1 MSQIHSY
8 VEDINR
14 IMQELS
20 QGNFDVGT
28 SAEYIG
34 DFRTIEQSISS
45 FTVTISDALAQINQ
59 AEHKVSDNAEQLS
72 SGAQALAQGATEQAS
87 AVQQLYATLDDLSKS
102 AEHNVQSASS
112 AQENARLTGEQVT
125 LSGEQMKQ
133 MVAAMVDITD
143 ASQEIGKIIKTIED
157 IAFQT
162 NILSLNAAVEAARA
176 GEAGKGFAVV
186 SSEVRSLATQSDQAA
201 KATKELIENSVQA
214 AERGS
219 KIVDEVSKT
228 LERTLELVVRSN
240 NAIGEIA
247 EAVHS
252 EAESIAQVTEGIGQ
266 ISSVVQTN
274 SASSEESA
282 AVSTELFEQVRLL
295 QEQIHRFHLKQG

>member
-1 MSQIHSY
+1 MLFRSLALALKKSMSQIHSY

-201 KATKELIENSVQA
+201 K
-214 AERGS
+214 R
-219 KIVDEVSKT
+219 
-228 LERTLELVVRSN
+228 
-240 NAIGEIA
+240 
-247 EAVHS
+247 
-252 EAESIAQVTEGIGQ
+252 
-266 ISSVVQTN
+266 
-274 SASSEESA
+274 SEEHTS
-282 AVSTELFEQVRLL
+282 ELQSPWN
-295 QEQIHRFHLKQG
+295 

>member
-1 MSQIHSY
+1 M
-8 VEDINR
+8 
-14 IMQELS
+14 L
-20 QGNFDVGT
+20 
-28 SAEYIG
+28 
-34 DFRTIEQSISS
+34 FRS
-45 FTVTISDALAQINQ
+45 
-59 AEHKVSDNAEQLS
+59 
-72 SGAQALAQGATEQAS
+72 
-87 AVQQLYATLDDLSKS
+87 
-102 AEHNVQSASS
+102 
-112 AQENARLTGEQVT
+112 
-125 LSGEQMKQ
+125 
-133 MVAAMVDITD
+133 
-143 ASQEIGKIIKTIED
+143 ED

-266 ISSVVQTN
+266 ISAVVQTN

-282 AVSTELFEQVRLL
+282 AVSTELFEEVHKLEDETRKFRLKRG
-295 QEQIHRFHLKQG
+295 H